1 MKKLIKILKP
11 IMITSLTLLIM
22 GMPYVSV
29 EYGFIQAIKYGISIM
44 LIIIFVLYIADKYN
58 NRNINN
64 ESN

>member
-11 IMITSLTLLIM
+11 IMITSLALLIM

-44 LIIIFVLYIADKYN
+44 LIIIFVLYIADTYN